1 MMVLPAHMT
10 WMCCTRSVH
19 CIGSSCAS
27 ASAFSRARLPSVPV
41 ERAASQPCMRVKK
54 SSPGRMKADL
64 LSGSLFAL
72 RGSGSVTSPGGLL
85 MQGSRHTHRAMMRIE
100 GSVMVMYIAAM
111 QMRATGR
118 GVTGRGKKVSVRAR
132 QESCSLQLHSRIEA
146 PVK

>member
-10 WMCCTRSVH
+10 WMCWTRSVH

-64 LSGSLFAL
+64 LSGSL
-72 RGSGSVTSPGGLL
+72 S
-85 MQGSRHTHRAMMRIE
+85 SRRKRP
-100 GSVMVMYIAAM
+100 V
-111 QMRATGR
+111 
-118 GVTGRGKKVSVRAR
+118 
-132 QESCSLQLHSRIEA
+132 SRISRDYSGGRDRQVTHA
-146 PVK
+146 PSDDADRGQRDGDVHRGDANKSN